1 MNHKAFWEKYIALTS
16 DDESRAFLKNY
27 LFSLPPAEMKK
38 WLLSEAQS
46 IIADLKKQLNDL
58 SINETWKTDIKDQLE
73 KVAWN
78 VEYVANLSLPR
89 KAA

>member
-1 MNHKAFWEKYIALTS
+1 MNHKAFWEKYIALS
-16 DDESRAFLKNY
+16 SEEESRQFLKNY

-46 IIADLKKQLNDL
+46 IIADLKKQLNDP
-58 SINETWKTDIKDQLE
+58 SVSEKW
-73 KVAWN
+73 KVALKEQFETAALN
-78 VEYVANLSLPR
+78 IEHLSSLNLHR